1 VWAWAWASF
10 SGTLRL
16 QLRLLGDDLVDMQH
30 QLDLPALKST
40 SLAAS
45 ESLAT
50 LATRSPA
57 TRSPAIFHQ
66 QQAFYHQQQEFYQPP
81 ISQTPFMYQASS
93 ARTTPNDMTADD
105 MTHTPIHL
113 RLDATG
119 THTLWP
125 TNQLPVSVSSS
136 LTGG

>member
-1 VWAWAWASF
+1 
-10 SGTLRL
+10 
-16 QLRLLGDDLVDMQH
+16 MQH
-30 QLDLPALKST
+30 QLDLPALQST
-40 SLAAS
+40 ALAAS

-50 LATRSPA
+50 LATGSPA

-66 QQAFYHQQQEFYQPP
+66 QQELYHQQQASEFYQSP

-93 ARTTPNDMTADD
+93 TRTTPIEMTDD
-105 MTHTPIHL
+105 ITHTSIHL

-119 THTLWP
+119 THTPWP

-136 LTGG
+136 LTED